1 MPHPQNPRPSGANS
15 RQLLRASCE
24 AVNGLALG
32 LWAGVI
38 LMVGVTAAVTFPL
51 MADLDVRVPGYEA
64 YDGAQ
69 HRIAAGQVL
78 NQAFAVSD
86 WLGIAALLICIGCI
100 AGLWFA
106 GPPAFRTMRAGL
118 VLRLTS
124 FGALAVLTLFQTFA
138 FRPSLNRSFEELWQA
153 AEAGENQRAEQVRDA
168 LAPQHAKA
176 SFMLTTQLTLV
187 LIAGLSAGFD
197 AASTSG
203 ASTPRPTDSDGASA

>member
-1 MPHPQNPRPSGANS
+1 MPHPPKNSLSGPSNRPIF
-15 RQLLRASCE
+15 RAACE
-24 AVNGLALG
+24 TVNGLTLG

-64 YDGAQ
+64 YDGEQ

-86 WLGIAALLICIGCI
+86 WLGIAALLLCSGCI
-100 AGLWFA
+100 AGLWFV
-106 GPPAFRTMRAGL
+106 GPPAFRRMRAAL
-118 VLRLTS
+118 VLRLTA

-138 FRPSLNRSFEELWQA
+138 FRPGLNRSFEELWQA
-153 AEAGENQRAEQVRDA
+153 AKSGENQKAQQIRDA

-187 LIAGLSAGFD
+187 LIAGLAAGFD
-197 AASTSG
+197 AASASG
-203 ASTPRPTDSDGASA
+203 TKGIEPTDSDGAGA